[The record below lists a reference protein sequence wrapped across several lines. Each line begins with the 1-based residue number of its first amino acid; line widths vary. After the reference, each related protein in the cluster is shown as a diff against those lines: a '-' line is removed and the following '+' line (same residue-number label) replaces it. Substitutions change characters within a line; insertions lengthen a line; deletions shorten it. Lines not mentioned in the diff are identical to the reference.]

1 MKRYSFYLPLLLA
14 VALAG
19 CKDPTKDSV
28 TSGSTIGNTT
38 ISDSTYTNS
47 GDFIEQW
54 DAYTSGEMKVITL
67 TWSSS
72 SVSIDGLSR
81 LMALMKTKRLVSSV
95 RDNSFSRGRVR
106 ST

>member
-47 GDFIEQW
+47 GDFIEQ
-54 DAYTSGEMKVITL
+54 
-67 TWSSS
+67 
-72 SVSIDGLSR
+72 
-81 LMALMKTKRLVSSV
+81 
-95 RDNSFSRGRVR
+95 
-106 ST
+106 

>member
-38 ISDSTYTNS
+38 ISDSTYTLVS
-47 GDFIEQW
+47 GGTYTASTES
-54 DAYTSGEMKVITL
+54 DAVLFHNLTNAGILSSPTTL
-67 TWSSS
+67 TTATLS
-72 SVSIDGLSR
+72 SVVTTVGNVSNDGGGGHPG
-81 LMALMKTKRLVSSV
+81 
-95 RDNSFSRGRVR
+95 DW
-106 ST
+106 

>member
-72 SVSIDGLSR
+72 SVSIDGSWTTHLLEGGYAQCDR
-81 LMALMKTKRLVSSV
+81 QQ
-95 RDNSFSRGRVR
+95 
-106 ST
+106 STRRAQR